1 MEENTFELLKNKYLE
16 DMEYFS
22 LQLSALGETFD
33 VISAAFQQQHLGSEA
48 VSCMDTLRHS
58 INDIRNEMNTRI
70 QALLNE

>member
-16 DMEYFS
+16 DMKYFS

-33 VISAAFQQQHLGSEA
+33 VISAAFQQQHLGLET

-58 INDIRNEMNTRI
+58 INDIRNEMNTII